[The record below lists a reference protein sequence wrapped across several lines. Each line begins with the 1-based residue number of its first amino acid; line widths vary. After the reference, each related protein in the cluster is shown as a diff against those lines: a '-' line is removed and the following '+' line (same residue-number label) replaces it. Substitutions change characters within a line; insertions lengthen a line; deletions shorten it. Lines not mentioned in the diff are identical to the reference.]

1 MRRAAST
8 AFALLVAACG
18 VDVRLGGGA
27 DDASPPVTDS
37 GADDDGATDG
47 SATDGIFDAPSDD
60 ATIDAPAIDAGCGK
74 DCLGGACVQ
83 GQCQPVLLADNLGGP
98 FWIAVDATT
107 VYWTER
113 GRNAPTPNVVQR
125 VAKDGTGL
133 VPLASENATFGAVA
147 VDATNV
153 YWSAQAL
160 SGTAKIVVEAS
171 PVGAAPAVTTVSH
184 LLGSFVPAG
193 VTLDGT
199 NVYFG
204 TGTEIL
210 GAPKGSADVP
220 ASDVL
225 GGLVSVGGVASDGVT
240 IFAAAPAGVRT
251 TPSTIPAFAG
261 GGTPLP
267 GSPASV
273 VDVALSGG
281 RVFGAGGS
289 TVWSLPQSGGTPLL
303 YSTTESGPIGVTAD
317 AQRVY
322 WTTTSDVR
330 SAPVTG
336 GAVTIIATGYA
347 GLAHVASDATAI
359 YYADYGGNRVW
370 KLAK

>member
-1 MRRAAST
+1 MTRAAST
-8 AFALLVAACG
+8 ALALLVAACG

-27 DDASPPVTDS
+27 DDASPPPATD
-37 GADDDGATDG
+37 GGATD
-47 SATDGIFDAPSDD
+47 APILDAPSDD
-60 ATIDAPAIDAGCGK
+60 AAIDAPAIDAGCGK

-113 GRNAPTPNVVQR
+113 GRNSPTPNVVQR

-133 VPLASENATFGAVA
+133 VTLASENVIFGAVA

-153 YWSAQAL
+153 YWSAQAQ
-160 SGTAKIVVEAS
+160 SGTAQIAVETT
-171 PVGAAPAVTTVSH
+171 PVGAAPAVATVAH
-184 LLGSFVPAG
+184 LAGSFVPSG
-193 VTLDGT
+193 VALDGA

-204 TGTEIL
+204 IGTEVL
-210 GAPKGSADVP
+210 GAPKGSANVAP
-220 ASDVL
+220 TDVL
-225 GGLVSVGGVASDGVT
+225 GGLVAVGGVATDGVT
-240 IFAAAPAGVRT
+240 IFAAAPGGVRT
-251 TPSTIPAFAG
+251 TPATLPMFAG

-281 RVFGAGGS
+281 RVFGTGG
-289 TVWSLPQSGGTPLL
+289 TNVWSLPLGGGTPLL

-322 WTTTSDVR
+322 WTTTTDVR
-330 SAPVTG
+330 SAPVAG
-336 GAVTIIATGYA
+336 GTVTVLATGYA

-359 YYADYGGNRVW
+359 YYADYRGNRVW